1 MVVQGPGMGEGPEA
15 ADMLSTLQ
23 AMSAHGGLMG
33 GLPGGLN
40 NPMQPPFP
48 QQVLS
53 PTWIQMNVIM
63 LFCVQTHFAQ
73 SPLALLL
80 PCGIQHLTAAACR
93 SDCEPSRHPTLQPV
107 VMRFCTEPSGST
119 FVR

>member
-1 MVVQGPGMGEGPEA
+1 MGEGPEA

-23 AMSAHGGLMG
+23 AMSTHGGLMG
-33 GLPGGLN
+33 GLPGVLN

-63 LFCVQTHFAQ
+63 LFYVQTFCPVLWPYF
-73 SPLALLL
+73 SL
-80 PCGIQHLTAAACR
+80 AAC
-93 SDCEPSRHPTLQPV
+93 
-107 VMRFCTEPSGST
+107 ST
-119 FVR
+119 

>member
-1 MVVQGPGMGEGPEA
+1 MGEGPEA

-23 AMSAHGGLMG
+23 AMSMHGGLMG
-33 GLPGGLN
+33 GLPGVLN

-63 LFCVQTHFAQ
+63 LCYVQSLLPSHLWPYF
-73 SPLALLL
+73 PLA
-80 PCGIQHLTAAACR
+80 ACN
-93 SDCEPSRHPTLQPV
+93 T
-107 VMRFCTEPSGST
+107 
-119 FVR
+119 